1 MSLAIR
7 LAILY
12 GTMFLFTGVYLPF
25 FPVWLKAQGLDA
37 TEISL
42 VVALSLFL
50 RIVVSPFFASLAD
63 RIGDRRRVMVG
74 LAWASLASA
83 ALLLA
88 VEGFGLILLVALVL
102 NAVFPSI
109 SPLVETI
116 AMRARIDRGMNY
128 GRVRLWGSITFILA
142 SSGVGWLLEWN
153 PSSVIGFCL
162 AGALALNVAGAWAMP
177 RDAGT
182 VRRPARRRSQFADVL
197 QIGRHPVFVLFVL
210 TASLTQATHAV
221 YYAFGSLAWQK
232 QGYADSVIGLLWA
245 TGVLAEI
252 VLFYISGPLMAR
264 FGAVRLLMLAG
275 VAAILRWTVTALSP
289 PLAVLFVMQALH
301 GLTFGAAHLGAVQ
314 FVAQAAPPRLA
325 ATAQSLYAAMASG
338 VMMGLVTIAIGPVYK
353 ILGAHAYFV
362 MAGGGA
368 LALAG
373 VMFVALRWD
382 GGLLIPEEEPEDGQ
396 APEKQEGREEMQEGK
411 NGH

>member
-153 PSSVIGFCL
+153 PSSVIGF
-162 AGALALNVAGAWAMP
+162 
-177 RDAGT
+177 
-182 VRRPARRRSQFADVL
+182 
-197 QIGRHPVFVLFVL
+197 
-210 TASLTQATHAV
+210 
-221 YYAFGSLAWQK
+221 
-232 QGYADSVIGLLWA
+232 
-245 TGVLAEI
+245 
-252 VLFYISGPLMAR
+252 
-264 FGAVRLLMLAG
+264 
-275 VAAILRWTVTALSP
+275 
-289 PLAVLFVMQALH
+289 
-301 GLTFGAAHLGAVQ
+301 
-314 FVAQAAPPRLA
+314 
-325 ATAQSLYAAMASG
+325 
-338 VMMGLVTIAIGPVYK
+338 
-353 ILGAHAYFV
+353 
-362 MAGGGA
+362 
-368 LALAG
+368 
-373 VMFVALRWD
+373 
-382 GGLLIPEEEPEDGQ
+382 
-396 APEKQEGREEMQEGK
+396 
-411 NGH
+411 

>member
-50 RIVVSPFFASLAD
+50 RIVVSPFFAAVAD

-128 GRVRLWGSITFILA
+128 GRVRMWGSITFIAA

-153 PSSVIGFCL
+153 TPSIIGLCL
-162 AGALALNVAGAWAMP
+162 VGALALNVAGAWAMP
-177 RDAGT
+177 RDAGR
-182 VRRPARRRSQFADVL
+182 VRQPVRRRSQFADVL
-197 QIGRHPVFVLFVL
+197 QIGRHPVFILFVV

-245 TGVLAEI
+245 TGVFAEI
-252 VLFYISGPLMAR
+252 LLFYISGPLMAR
-264 FGAVRLLMLAG
+264 LGAVRLLMLAG
-275 VAAILRWTVTALSP
+275 FAAILRWTVTALSP
-289 PLAVLFVMQALH
+289 PLAVLFAMQALH

-338 VMMGLVTIAIGPVYK
+338 VMMGLVTIAIGPIYK
-353 ILGAHAYFV
+353 ILGPHAYFV
-362 MAGGGA
+362 MAAGGA
-368 LALAG
+368 VALAG
-373 VMFVALRWD
+373 VMFVTLRWD
-382 GGLLIPEEEPEDGQ
+382 GGLLIPEEEQED
-396 APEKQEGREEMQEGK
+396 REEMQEGK
-411 NGH
+411 NDH

>member
-1 MSLAIR
+1 MPLAIR
-7 LAILY
+7 LATVY

-25 FPVWLKAQGLDA
+25 FPVWLKSKGLDA
-37 TEISL
+37 GEISL

-50 RIVVSPFFASLAD
+50 RIVVSPFFASVAD
-63 RIGDRRRVMVG
+63 RLGDRRRVALW

-83 ALLLA
+83 GLFLV
-88 VEGFGLILLVALVL
+88 VEGFGPILLVALVL

-116 AMRARIDRGMNY
+116 AMRARIDEGMNY
-128 GRVRLWGSITFILA
+128 GRVRLWGSITFIAA
-142 SSGVGWLLEWN
+142 SAGAGWLLEWTA
-153 PSSVIGFCL
+153 PSIIAVCFV
-162 AGALALNVAGAWAMP
+162 AALLCTVAGTWLLPEDAP
-177 RDAGT
+177 RKLKPRA
-182 VRRPARRRSQFADVL
+182 PRSRFADVL
-197 QIGRHPVFVLFVL
+197 EIGRHPVFVLFVV

-232 QGYADSVIGLLWA
+232 EGYSDTVIGLLWA

-264 FGAVRLLMLAG
+264 MGAVRLVMLAAA
-275 VAAILRWTVTALSP
+275 AAILRWSVTALNP
-289 PLAVLFVMQALH
+289 PVFLLFLMQALH

-338 VMMGLVTIAIGPVYK
+338 VIMGLVTIGIGPIYEA
-353 ILGAHAYFV
+353 LGPHAYFV
-362 MAGGGA
+362 MAGAGA
-368 LALAG
+368 VALAG
-373 VMFVALRWD
+373 AFMLGLRWKGEVLAAED
-382 GGLLIPEEEPEDGQ
+382 EGEEGQ
-396 APEKQEGREEMQEGK
+396 EE
-411 NGH
+411 NDR